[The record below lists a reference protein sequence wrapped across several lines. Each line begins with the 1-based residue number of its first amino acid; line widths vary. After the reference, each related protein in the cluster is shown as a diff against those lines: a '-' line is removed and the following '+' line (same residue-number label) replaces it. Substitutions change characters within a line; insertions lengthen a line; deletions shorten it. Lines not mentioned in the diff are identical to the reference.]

1 LDEIR
6 QTKLWL
12 ARALNTGGEVRALIA
27 AKARAASQAEGTGVA
42 TGRHD
47 VDRRVQGGELP
58 QEKQDRRQQALRR
71 LSDMLDGRIA
81 LLWEEQAQ
89 ALAVIGRV
97 EDTRLRELLT
107 QRYINGLTWEKVAC
121 EMNYSYKHVTHVL
134 HPKALQAAALSRKS
148 NKME

>member
-1 LDEIR
+1 MDEIR

-27 AKARAASQAEGTGVA
+27 AKARAASEAEGTAVT

-47 VDRRVQGGELP
+47 VDRKVQGGELP
-58 QEKQDRRQQALRR
+58 EEKQDRRQQALHR
-71 LSDMLDGRIA
+71 LSDMLDERIA

-89 ALAVIGRV
+89 TLSVIGRV

-107 QRYINGLTWEKVAC
+107 QRYINGLTWEKVAI
-121 EMNYSYKHVTHVL
+121 EMHYSYKHVTHEL
-134 HPKALQAAALSRKS
+134 HPKALREAALARRDG
-148 NKME
+148 KM